1 VTLHHLHA
9 LAPLDHRPRL
19 ARLRAGLSGE
29 ADALL
34 VTKRENVRWLTGF
47 TGSSGMV
54 LVLEDRAVLVTDGR
68 YQEQAAAELGPLA
81 REVELEIT
89 TQPDALFSGATRAAA
104 RVALEADDVSWAT
117 SRRAA
122 VDWFASSELVATS
135 DLIEELRAV
144 KEPAE
149 IDRIAA
155 AASIADDALAGVV
168 SMLAARPSEAEVATE
183 IEAAMRRAGADGPG
197 FDTIVAAGPHS
208 AEPHH
213 HPGTRRIERGDLVVI
228 DMGAMVDGYRSDMT
242 RSFCIGEPDPQQ
254 RRILDVVTAAHD
266 AGVAAARPG
275 QRTQAVDAAAR
286 DVIRAAGWAEHFVHP
301 TGHGLGLEIHEP
313 LRLSATS
320 EATLVPGHAVTV
332 EPGVYLPGVGG
343 ARLEDT
349 LEITVAGNR
358 ALTRAPAEPIVASA

>member
-1 VTLHHLHA
+1 MTLHHVHA

-19 ARLRAGLSGE
+19 ARLRAALAGV

-34 VTKRENVRWLTGF
+34 VTKRENVRWITGF
-47 TGSSGMV
+47 SGSSGMV
-54 LVLEDRAVLVTDGR
+54 LVLADRAVLVTDGR

-81 REVELEIT
+81 RDVQLEIT
-89 TQPDALFSGATRAAA
+89 TQPDALFGGITTTTR

-117 SRRAA
+117 SRRAST
-122 VDWFASSELVATS
+122 DWFASSELVATS
-135 DLIEELRAV
+135 GLVEELRAV

-155 AASIADDALAGVV
+155 AAGIADDALAGVV
-168 SMLAARPSEAEVATE
+168 SMLSTRPSEAEVATE
-183 IEAAMRRAGADGPG
+183 LEAAMRRAGADGPG

-213 HPGTRRIERGDLVVI
+213 HPGARRIEKGDLVVI

-242 RSFCIGEPDPQQ
+242 RSFCIGEPTAEQ
-254 RRILDVVTAAHD
+254 RRVLDVVTAAHD
-266 AGVAAARPG
+266 AGVAAALPG
-275 QRTQAVDAAAR
+275 ARTQAVDAAAR
-286 DVIRAAGWAEHFVHP
+286 DVIRTAGWAEHFVHP

-320 EATLVPGHAVTV
+320 EDTLVVGHAVTV

-349 LEITVAGNR
+349 LEITPAGNR
-358 ALTRAPAEPIVASA
+358 ALTRAPVEPVIG

>member
-1 VTLHHLHA
+1 MTGRHLHA
-9 LAPLDHRPRL
+9 LAPIERRPRL
-19 ARLRAGLSGE
+19 VRLRMALAPI
-29 ADALL
+29 ADAVLI
-34 VTKRENVRWLTGF
+34 TKRENVRWLTGF
-47 TGSSGMV
+47 TGSAGMV
-54 LVLEDRAVLVTDGR
+54 LVLDDHAILVTDGR
-68 YQEQAAAELGPLA
+68 YQEQAATELAPLG
-81 REVELEIT
+81 REVGLEIT
-89 TQPDALFSGATRAAA
+89 TQPNAVFAAA
-104 RVALEADDVSWAT
+104 TSRCSRVALEADDVSWAL

-122 VDWFASSELVATS
+122 TDWFTTSDLVASSELV
-135 DLIEELRAV
+135 ERLREI

-149 IDRIAA
+149 IARIEAA
-155 AASIADDALAGVV
+155 ATIADDALAGVR
-168 SMLAARPSEAEVATE
+168 SMLANRASEAEVAAE

-197 FDTIVAAGPHS
+197 FETIVAAGPHA

-213 HPGTRRIERGDLVVI
+213 HPGPRRIERGDLVVI
-228 DMGAMVDGYRSDMT
+228 DMGAMVDGYCSDMT
-242 RSFCIGEPDPQQ
+242 RTFSIGEPAPQQ

-266 AGVAAARPG
+266 AGVDAARPG
-275 QRTQAVDAAAR
+275 TPTRAVDAAAR

-320 EATLVPGHAVTV
+320 DATLAPGHAVTV

-358 ALTRAPAEPIVASA
+358 ALTRAPVDPVVA